1 MPNKPVFSP
10 DQDMSDV
17 TPENVADAKRRAK
30 ETEAFNKL
38 LQSQPLPIKNPP
50 ATQANP
56 VKPSVLP
63 NPAGAASAVPKPM
76 NMAKGGAY
84 TDKSG
89 KINLGS
95 GRISTHIPSKSN
107 PSW

>member
-1 MPNKPVFSP
+1 MPSKPMFSP

-17 TPENVADAKRRAK
+17 TPQNVADAKRRAK

-38 LQSQPLPIKNPP
+38 LQSAPLPTK
-50 ATQANP
+50 
-56 VKPSVLP
+56 
-63 NPAGAASAVPKPM
+63 GAAGVTGGTTSTPKPPFISPTSKPMM

-84 TDKSG
+84 TDKGG

-95 GRISTHIPSKSN
+95 GRISTHTPSKSN